1 MYVYTLT
8 RREKGKSDGKSTEE
22 ARLFPYNITIHFQ
35 KIVVGMSRSRRGEV
49 QILIDILGTSLKGVK
64 VTRLMYKA
72 NLSYSTLRK
81 YLSAMSKQGLI
92 VKVCNDDGSVVYCAT
107 EKGKLVL
114 DRLKEVKCVLR
125 V

>member
-1 MYVYTLT
+1 MG
-8 RREKGKSDGKSTEE
+8 R
-22 ARLFPYNITIHFQ
+22 
-35 KIVVGMSRSRRGEV
+35 RRGEV
-49 QILIDILGTSLKGVK
+49 QILIDILEISLKGVK

-81 YLSAMSKQGLI
+81 YLLAMSKQGLI
-92 VKVCNDDGSVVYCAT
+92 VKVCNNDGSSAYCAT

-114 DRLKEVKCVLR
+114 DRLKEVKYVLH

>member
-1 MYVYTLT
+1 M
-8 RREKGKSDGKSTEE
+8 R
-22 ARLFPYNITIHFQ
+22 H
-35 KIVVGMSRSRRGEV
+35 RRGEV
-49 QILIDILGTSLKGVK
+49 QILIDILGISLKGVK

-92 VKVCNDDGSVVYCAT
+92 VKVCNDGGSMVFCAT
-107 EKGKLVL
+107 EKGRLVL
-114 DRLKEVKCVLR
+114 DRLREVESVLR